1 MRISLVSQCL
11 PDVVNTG
18 STGIELGVQ
27 EMSRSASKW
36 LAAVALA
43 AVPAQ
48 AYAEGVVSAQADW
61 RLAEAGST
69 ALVSAGR
76 QQSGA
81 MLGVQC
87 DANDMR
93 GRRLIFGAY
102 RNEDGTGLLKALT
115 TARPKVITISVE
127 SQSAWAEFGVAL
139 EGKGQLSHTGVAD
152 YVAGYL
158 SAEQYGLIRSARSL
172 TIKVGEKVFW
182 FTGNGSLTATNALVC
197 GGASPIRA
205 SRMAVESSSRPTP
218 PVQSRWVFA
227 PGLLSPD
234 PARGSYQAFSSV
246 SGFPGNELAS
256 FNFELTCRAGQL
268 HAMFRNGAVHTSVK
282 DAAAQN
288 ATAFMKSVNGPANTA
303 EVYAKG
309 QMLARFPV
317 EPDKDGKGHPL
328 SAKELQALMKFDKI
342 VVAGQNATV
351 EFGGQDG
358 PSSVLALA
366 QACGASKRS

>member
-1 MRISLVSQCL
+1 MPLQ
-11 PDVVNTG
+11 
-18 STGIELGVQ
+18 
-27 EMSRSASKW
+27 
-36 LAAVALA
+36 AL
-43 AVPAQ
+43 
-48 AYAEGVVSAQADW
+48 AEGVVSSQADW

-102 RNEDGTGLLKALT
+102 RNEDTSGLLKALA
-115 TARPKVITISVE
+115 TARPKVINISVE
-127 SQSAWAEFGVAL
+127 SQSTWAEFGVAL
-139 EGKGQLSHTGVAD
+139 EGKGQLAQTGVAD

-158 SAEQYGLIRSARSL
+158 SAEQYNLIRSARSL

-182 FTGNGSLTATNALVC
+182 FTGNGSLTATNSLTC

-205 SRMAVESSSRPTP
+205 SRLAVESTSRPRS

-234 PARGSYQAFSSV
+234 PARGSYQAYASV

-256 FNFELTCRAGQL
+256 FNFEVTCRAGQL
-268 HAMFRNGAVHTSVK
+268 HAMFRNGSVHASVK

-288 ATAFMKSVNGPANTA
+288 ASAFMKTVNGPANTA

-309 QMLARFPV
+309 QMLARFAV
-317 EPDKDGKGHPL
+317 EPGAEGKGHPL
-328 SAKELQALMKFDKI
+328 SARELQALMQFDQI
-342 VVAGQNATV
+342 VVAGQGTTV
-351 EFGGQDG
+351 EFGGKDG
-358 PSSVLALA
+358 PSSIVALA

>member
-1 MRISLVSQCL
+1 MSW
-11 PDVVNTG
+11 G
-18 STGIELGVQ
+18 SKS
-27 EMSRSASKW
+27 MSRSASVL
-36 LAAVALA
+36 LAAALA

-48 AYAEGVVSAQADW
+48 ALAEGVVSSQADW
-61 RLAEAGST
+61 RLAEAGTT
-69 ALVSAGR
+69 ALVSAGK

-102 RNEDGTGLLKALT
+102 RNEDGSGLLRALAT
-115 TARPKVITISVE
+115 SRPKVINISVE

-139 EGKGQLSHTGVAD
+139 EGRGQLSQTGVAD

-158 SAEQYGLIRSARSL
+158 SAEQYNLIRSARSL

-182 FTGNGSLTATNALVC
+182 FTGNGSLSATNALVC

-205 SRMAVESSSRPTP
+205 SRMAVESSNRPKP

-256 FNFELTCRAGQL
+256 FNFEVTCRAGQL
-268 HAMFRNGAVHTSVK
+268 HAMFRNGAVHASVK

-288 ATAFMKSVNGPANTA
+288 ALAFMKSVNGPANTA

-317 EPDKDGKGHPL
+317 EPGKDGKGHPL
-328 SAKELQALMKFDKI
+328 SAKELQALMKFDQI
-342 VVAGQNATV
+342 VVAGQAATV
-351 EFGGQDG
+351 EFGSKEG
-358 PSSVLALA
+358 PSSILALA

>member
-1 MRISLVSQCL
+1 
-11 PDVVNTG
+11 
-18 STGIELGVQ
+18 
-27 EMSRSASKW
+27 MSRSASIM
-36 LAAVALA
+36 LAAALA
-43 AVPAQ
+43 AVPTQ
-48 AYAEGVVSAQADW
+48 VLAEGVVSSQADW

-69 ALVSAGR
+69 ALVSAGK

-87 DANDMR
+87 DPNDMR

-102 RNEDGTGLLKALT
+102 RNEDGSGLLRALT
-115 TARPKVITISVE
+115 TTRPKVINISVE

-139 EGKGQLSHTGVAD
+139 EGKGQLSQTGVAD
-152 YVAGYL
+152 YIAGYL
-158 SAEQYGLIRSARSL
+158 SAEQYALIRNARSV

-182 FTGNGSLTATNALVC
+182 FTGNGSLSATNSLVC

-205 SRMAVESSSRPTP
+205 SRMAVESASRPKP
-218 PVQSRWVFA
+218 PQKQLLQSRWVFA
-227 PGLLSPD
+227 PGLLTPD

-256 FNFELTCRAGQL
+256 FNFEVTCRAGQL
-268 HAMFRNGAVHTSVK
+268 HAMFRNGSVHASVK

-303 EVYAKG
+303 EVYAGGK
-309 QMLARFPV
+309 MLARFPV
-317 EPDKDGKGHPL
+317 EPGKDGKGHPL
-328 SAKELQALMKFDKI
+328 SAKELQALMKFDQI
-342 VVAGQNATV
+342 VVAGQTTTV
-351 EFGGQDG
+351 EFGGNEG
-358 PSSVLALA
+358 PSSILALA